1 MLYSGRSLIN
11 LYVMRVLNE
20 IKNLPRARNA
30 EHWYLYDRL
39 IALITV
45 VFVTKYNLGVFF
57 DKLKELFARESE
69 AYSAI
74 TKSASTEV
82 IADKDKARDSGLR
95 RVDLGVQYGLYS
107 DQSAEVEA
115 AKRCMIVLD
124 AHRGAS
130 EKSYAENTAE
140 VADVVERFQSDEY
153 AADIARLNLT
163 EAVESL
169 KQLNDDFQTAYS
181 GRTPERYARVSG
193 DKMKT
198 IRAEVDAAYA
208 DVADAI
214 NAIYIVAAYLEP
226 NAENAAEIQALA
238 DALNAEIYQFGLTLS
253 RRGVGSV
260 TEPADPSDPSD
271 PGEPTDPEQPE
282 GGDEGGTPGGV

>member
-1 MLYSGRSLIN
+1 MK
-11 LYVMRVLNE
+11 VLNE
-20 IKNLPRARNA
+20 IKYLARSHNA

-39 IALITV
+39 LALLSTEFITK
-45 VFVTKYNLGVFF
+45 FKLAFF
-57 DKLKELFARESE
+57 TDKLKTQFAREDE

-74 TKSASTEV
+74 TKSVSTAE

-107 DQSAEVEA
+107 DVPDEVEA
-115 AKRCMIVLD
+115 AKRCMLVLD

-140 VADVVERFQSDEY
+140 VADVVARFQSEEY
-153 AADIARLNLT
+153 ASDIARLNLT
-163 EAVESL
+163 EAVASL
-169 KQLNDDFQTAYS
+169 KQLNDAFNEAYTN
-181 GRTPERYARVSG
+181 RKPEQYARSTG
-193 DKMKT
+193 DKMEVV
-198 IRAEVDAAYA
+198 RGEVDAAYA

-226 NAENAAEIQALA
+226 VPEDAAEIKAVA
-238 DALNAEIYQFGLTLS
+238 DAMNAEIYQFGLTLA
-253 RRGVGSV
+253 RRGVGTV
-260 TEPADPSDPSD
+260 TEPTEPTDPEPSD
-271 PGEPTDPEQPE
+271 PTDPEQPE

>member
-1 MLYSGRSLIN
+1 MK
-11 LYVMRVLNE
+11 VLNE
-20 IKNLPRARNA
+20 IKYLARSHNA

-39 IALITV
+39 LALLSTEFITK
-45 VFVTKYNLGVFF
+45 FKLAFF
-57 DKLKELFARESE
+57 TDKLKTQFAREDE

-74 TKSASTEV
+74 TKSVSTAE

-107 DQSAEVEA
+107 DVPDEVEA
-115 AKRCMIVLD
+115 AKRCMLVLD

-140 VADVVERFQSDEY
+140 VADVVARFQSDEY
-153 AADIARLNLT
+153 ASDIARLNLT
-163 EAVESL
+163 EAVASL
-169 KQLNDDFQTAYS
+169 KQLNDAFNEAYTN
-181 GRTPERYARVSG
+181 RKPEQYARSTG
-193 DKMKT
+193 DKMEVV
-198 IRAEVDAAYA
+198 RGEVDAAYA

-226 NAENAAEIQALA
+226 VPDDAAEIKAVA
-238 DALNAEIYQFGLTLS
+238 DAMNAEIYQFSLTLA
-253 RRGVGSV
+253 RRGVGTV
-260 TEPADPSDPSD
+260 TEPT
-271 PGEPTDPEQPE
+271 EPTDPEPSDPTDPTDPE

>member
-1 MLYSGRSLIN
+1 MK
-11 LYVMRVLNE
+11 VLNE
-20 IKNLPRARNA
+20 IKYLARSHNA

-39 IALITV
+39 LALLSTEFITK
-45 VFVTKYNLGVFF
+45 FKLAFF
-57 DKLKELFARESE
+57 TDKLKTQFAREDE

-74 TKSASTEV
+74 TKSVSTAE

-107 DQSAEVEA
+107 DVPDEVEA
-115 AKRCMIVLD
+115 AKRCMLVLD

-140 VADVVERFQSDEY
+140 VADVVARFQSEEY
-153 AADIARLNLT
+153 ASDIARLNLT
-163 EAVESL
+163 EAVASL
-169 KQLNDDFQTAYS
+169 KQLNDAFNEAYTN
-181 GRTPERYARVSG
+181 RKPEQYARSTG
-193 DKMKT
+193 DKMEVV
-198 IRAEVDAAYA
+198 RGEVDAAYA

-238 DALNAEIYQFGLTLS
+238 DALNAEIYQFGLTLA

-260 TEPADPSDPSD
+260 TEAT
-271 PGEPTDPEQPE
+271 EPTDPEPSDPTDPTDPE

>member
-1 MLYSGRSLIN
+1 MK
-11 LYVMRVLNE
+11 VLNE
-20 IKNLPRARNA
+20 IKYLARSHNA

-39 IALITV
+39 LALLSTEFITK
-45 VFVTKYNLGVFF
+45 FKLAFF
-57 DKLKELFARESE
+57 TDKLKTQFAREDE

-74 TKSASTEV
+74 TKSVSTAE

-107 DQSAEVEA
+107 DVPDEVEA
-115 AKRCMIVLD
+115 AKRCMLVLD

-140 VADVVERFQSDEY
+140 VADVVARFQSEEY
-153 AADIARLNLT
+153 ASDIARLNLT
-163 EAVESL
+163 EAVASL
-169 KQLNDDFQTAYS
+169 KQLNDAFNEAYTN
-181 GRTPERYARVSG
+181 RKPEQYARSTG
-193 DKMKT
+193 DKMEVV
-198 IRAEVDAAYA
+198 RGEVDAAYA

-226 NAENAAEIQALA
+226 VPDDAAEIKAVA
-238 DALNAEIYQFGLTLS
+238 DAMNAEIYQFGLTLA
-253 RRGVGSV
+253 RRGVGTV
-260 TEPADPSDPSD
+260 TEPT
-271 PGEPTDPEQPE
+271 EPTDPEPSDPTDPTEPE

>member
-1 MLYSGRSLIN
+1 MK
-11 LYVMRVLNE
+11 VLNE
-20 IKNLPRARNA
+20 IKYLARSHNA

-39 IALITV
+39 LALLSTEFITK
-45 VFVTKYNLGVFF
+45 FKLAFF
-57 DKLKELFARESE
+57 TDTLKTQFAREDE

-74 TKSASTEV
+74 TKSVSTAE

-107 DQSAEVEA
+107 DVPDEVEA
-115 AKRCMIVLD
+115 AKRCMLVLD

-140 VADVVERFQSDEY
+140 VADVVARFQSEEY
-153 AADIARLNLT
+153 ASDIARLNLT
-163 EAVESL
+163 EAVASL
-169 KQLNDDFQTAYS
+169 KQLNDAFNEAYTN
-181 GRTPERYARVSG
+181 RKPEQYARSTG
-193 DKMKT
+193 DKMEVV
-198 IRAEVDAAYA
+198 RGEVDAAYA

-226 NAENAAEIQALA
+226 VPDDAAEIKAVA
-238 DALNAEIYQFGLTLS
+238 DAMNAEIYQFSLTLA
-253 RRGVGSV
+253 RRGVGTV
-260 TEPADPSDPSD
+260 TEPTEPTDPEPSD
-271 PGEPTDPEQPE
+271 PTDPEQPE

>member
-1 MLYSGRSLIN
+1 MK
-11 LYVMRVLNE
+11 VLNE
-20 IKNLPRARNA
+20 IKYLARSHNA

-39 IALITV
+39 LALLSTEFITK
-45 VFVTKYNLGVFF
+45 FKLAFF
-57 DKLKELFARESE
+57 TDKLKTQFAREDE

-74 TKSASTEV
+74 TKSVSTAE

-107 DQSAEVEA
+107 DVPDEVEA
-115 AKRCMIVLD
+115 AKRCMLVLD

-140 VADVVERFQSDEY
+140 VADVVARFQSEEY
-153 AADIARLNLT
+153 ASDIARLNLT
-163 EAVESL
+163 EAVASL
-169 KQLNDDFQTAYS
+169 KQLNDAFNEAYTN
-181 GRTPERYARVSG
+181 RKPEQYARSTG
-193 DKMKT
+193 DKMEVV
-198 IRAEVDAAYA
+198 RGEVDAAYA

-226 NAENAAEIQALA
+226 VPDDAAEIKAVA
-238 DALNAEIYQFGLTLS
+238 DAMNAEIYQFSLTLA
-253 RRGVGSV
+253 RRGVGTV
-260 TEPADPSDPSD
+260 TEPDEPADPEPSD
-271 PGEPTDPEQPE
+271 PTNPDEPE

>member
-1 MLYSGRSLIN
+1 MK
-11 LYVMRVLNE
+11 VLNE
-20 IKNLPRARNA
+20 IKYLARSHNA

-39 IALITV
+39 LALLSTEFITK
-45 VFVTKYNLGVFF
+45 FKLAFF
-57 DKLKELFARESE
+57 TDKLKTQFAREDE

-74 TKSASTEV
+74 TKSVSTAE

-107 DQSAEVEA
+107 DVPDEVEA
-115 AKRCMIVLD
+115 AKRCMLVLD

-140 VADVVERFQSDEY
+140 VADVVARFQSEEY
-153 AADIARLNLT
+153 ASDIARLNLT
-163 EAVESL
+163 EAVASL
-169 KQLNDDFQTAYS
+169 KQLNDAFNEAYTN
-181 GRTPERYARVSG
+181 RKPEQYARSTG
-193 DKMKT
+193 DKMEVV
-198 IRAEVDAAYA
+198 RGEVDAAYA

-226 NAENAAEIQALA
+226 VPDDAAEIKAVA
-238 DALNAEIYQFGLTLS
+238 DAMNAEIYQFGLTLA
-253 RRGVGSV
+253 RRGVGTV
-260 TEPADPSDPSD
+260 TEAPADPSDPSD

-282 GGDEGGTPGGV
+282 GGDGGGTPGGV

>member
-1 MLYSGRSLIN
+1 MK
-11 LYVMRVLNE
+11 VLNE
-20 IKNLPRARNA
+20 IKYLARSHNA

-39 IALITV
+39 LALLSTEFITK
-45 VFVTKYNLGVFF
+45 FKLAFF
-57 DKLKELFARESE
+57 TDKLKTQFAREDE

-74 TKSASTEV
+74 TKSVSTAE

-107 DQSAEVEA
+107 DVPDEVEA
-115 AKRCMIVLD
+115 AKRCMLVLD

-140 VADVVERFQSDEY
+140 VADVVARFQSEEY
-153 AADIARLNLT
+153 ASDIARLNLT
-163 EAVESL
+163 EAVASL
-169 KQLNDDFQTAYS
+169 KQLNDAFNEAYTN
-181 GRTPERYARVSG
+181 RKPEQYARSTG
-193 DKMKT
+193 DKMEVV
-198 IRAEVDAAYA
+198 RGEVDAAYA

-226 NAENAAEIQALA
+226 NAEDAAEIQALA
-238 DALNAEIYQFGLTLS
+238 DAMNAEIYQFSLTLA

-260 TEPADPSDPSD
+260 TEPAE
-271 PGEPTDPEQPE
+271 EPTDPEPSDPTDPTDPE

>member
-1 MLYSGRSLIN
+1 
-11 LYVMRVLNE
+11 MRVLNE

-181 GRTPERYARVSG
+181 GRTPERYARVTG

-198 IRAEVDAAYA
+198 VRAEVDAAYA

-226 NAENAAEIQALA
+226 NAEDAAEIQALA
-238 DALNAEIYQFGLTLS
+238 DALNAEIYQFGLTLA
-253 RRGVGSV
+253 RRGVGTV
-260 TEPADPSDPSD
+260 TEPT
-271 PGEPTDPEQPE
+271 EPTDPEPSDPTDPTDPE

>member
-1 MLYSGRSLIN
+1 MK
-11 LYVMRVLNE
+11 VLNE
-20 IKNLPRARNA
+20 IKYLARSHNA

-39 IALITV
+39 LALLSTEFITK
-45 VFVTKYNLGVFF
+45 FKLAFF
-57 DKLKELFARESE
+57 TDKLKTQFAREDE

-74 TKSASTEV
+74 TKSVSTAE

-107 DQSAEVEA
+107 DVPDEVEA
-115 AKRCMIVLD
+115 AKRCMLVLD

-140 VADVVERFQSDEY
+140 VADVVARFQSEEY
-153 AADIARLNLT
+153 ASDIARLNLT
-163 EAVESL
+163 EAVASL
-169 KQLNDDFQTAYS
+169 KQLNDAFNEAYTN
-181 GRTPERYARVSG
+181 RKPEQYARSTG
-193 DKMKT
+193 DKMEVV
-198 IRAEVDAAYA
+198 RGEVDAAYA

-226 NAENAAEIQALA
+226 VPDDAAEIKAVA
-238 DALNAEIYQFGLTLS
+238 DAMNAEIYQFGLTLA
-253 RRGVGSV
+253 RRGVGTV
-260 TEPADPSDPSD
+260 TEPDEPADPEPSD
-271 PGEPTDPEQPE
+271 PTNPDEPE

>member
-1 MLYSGRSLIN
+1 MK
-11 LYVMRVLNE
+11 VLNE
-20 IKNLPRARNA
+20 IKYLARSHNA

-39 IALITV
+39 LALLSTEFITK
-45 VFVTKYNLGVFF
+45 FKLAFF
-57 DKLKELFARESE
+57 TDKLKTQFAREDE

-74 TKSASTEV
+74 TKSVSTAE

-107 DQSAEVEA
+107 DVPDEVEA
-115 AKRCMIVLD
+115 AKRCMLVLD

-140 VADVVERFQSDEY
+140 VADVVARFQSEEY
-153 AADIARLNLT
+153 ASDIARLNLT
-163 EAVESL
+163 EAVASL
-169 KQLNDDFQTAYS
+169 KQLNDAFNEAYTN
-181 GRTPERYARVSG
+181 RKPEQYARSTG
-193 DKMKT
+193 DKMEVV
-198 IRAEVDAAYA
+198 RGEVDAAYA

-226 NAENAAEIQALA
+226 VPEDAAEIKAVA
-238 DALNAEIYQFGLTLS
+238 DAMNAEIYQFSLTLA
-253 RRGVGSV
+253 RRGVGTV
-260 TEPADPSDPSD
+260 TEPD
-271 PGEPTDPEQPE
+271 EPTDPEPSDPTDPTDPE

>member
-1 MLYSGRSLIN
+1 MK
-11 LYVMRVLNE
+11 VLNE
-20 IKNLPRARNA
+20 IKYLARSHNA

-39 IALITV
+39 LALLSTEFITK
-45 VFVTKYNLGVFF
+45 FKLAFF
-57 DKLKELFARESE
+57 TDKLKTQFAREDE

-74 TKSASTEV
+74 TKSVSTAE

-107 DQSAEVEA
+107 DVPDEVEA
-115 AKRCMIVLD
+115 AKRCMLVLD

-140 VADVVERFQSDEY
+140 VADVVARFQSEEY
-153 AADIARLNLT
+153 ASDIARLNLT
-163 EAVESL
+163 EAVASL
-169 KQLNDDFQTAYS
+169 KQLNDAFNEAYTN
-181 GRTPERYARVSG
+181 RKPEQYARSTG
-193 DKMKT
+193 DKMEVV
-198 IRAEVDAAYA
+198 RGEVDAAYA

-226 NAENAAEIQALA
+226 VPDDAAEIKAVA
-238 DALNAEIYQFGLTLS
+238 DAMNAEIYQFSLTLA

-260 TEPADPSDPSD
+260 TEPTEPTDPEPSD
-271 PGEPTDPEQPE
+271 PTDPEQPE

>member
-1 MLYSGRSLIN
+1 MK
-11 LYVMRVLNE
+11 VLNE
-20 IKNLPRARNA
+20 IKYLARSHNA

-39 IALITV
+39 LALLSTEFITK
-45 VFVTKYNLGVFF
+45 FKLAFF
-57 DKLKELFARESE
+57 TDKLKTQFAREDE

-74 TKSASTEV
+74 TKSVSTAE

-107 DQSAEVEA
+107 DVPDEVEA
-115 AKRCMIVLD
+115 AKRCMLVLD

-140 VADVVERFQSDEY
+140 VADVVARFQSEEY
-153 AADIARLNLT
+153 ASDIARLNLT
-163 EAVESL
+163 EAVASL
-169 KQLNDDFQTAYS
+169 KQLNDAFNEAYTN
-181 GRTPERYARVSG
+181 RKPEQYARSTG
-193 DKMKT
+193 DKMEVV
-198 IRAEVDAAYA
+198 RGEVDAAYA

-226 NAENAAEIQALA
+226 VPDDAAEIKAVA
-238 DALNAEIYQFGLTLS
+238 DAMNAEIYQFSLTLA
-253 RRGVGSV
+253 RRGVGTV
-260 TEPADPSDPSD
+260 TEPDEPADPEPSD
-271 PGEPTDPEQPE
+271 PTDPDEPE

>member
-1 MLYSGRSLIN
+1 MK
-11 LYVMRVLNE
+11 VLNE
-20 IKNLPRARNA
+20 IKYLARSHNA

-39 IALITV
+39 LALLSTEFITK
-45 VFVTKYNLGVFF
+45 FKLAFF
-57 DKLKELFARESE
+57 TDKLKTQFAREDE

-74 TKSASTEV
+74 TKSVSTAE

-107 DQSAEVEA
+107 DVPDEVEA
-115 AKRCMIVLD
+115 AKRCMLVLD

-140 VADVVERFQSDEY
+140 VADVVARFQSEEY
-153 AADIARLNLT
+153 ASDIARLNLT
-163 EAVESL
+163 EAVASL
-169 KQLNDDFQTAYS
+169 KQLNDAFNEAYTN
-181 GRTPERYARVSG
+181 RKPEQYARSTG
-193 DKMKT
+193 DKMEVV
-198 IRAEVDAAYA
+198 RGEVDAAYA

-226 NAENAAEIQALA
+226 VPDDAAEIKAVA
-238 DALNAEIYQFGLTLS
+238 DAMNAEIYQFSLTLA
-253 RRGVGSV
+253 RRGVGTV
-260 TEPADPSDPSD
+260 TEPDEPADPEPSD
-271 PGEPTDPEQPE
+271 PTDPTDPE

>member
-1 MLYSGRSLIN
+1 
-11 LYVMRVLNE
+11 MRVLNE

-57 DKLKELFARESE
+57 DKLKELFARENE

-74 TKSASTEV
+74 TKSASTAV
-82 IADKDKARDSGLR
+82 IVDKDKARDSGLR

-107 DQSAEVEA
+107 DQSDEVEA

-163 EAVESL
+163 EAVENL
-169 KQLNDDFQTAYS
+169 KQLNDAFNEAYT
-181 GRTPERYARVSG
+181 GRKPEQYARTKN
-193 DKMKT
+193 DKMVT

-226 NAENAAEIQALA
+226 NAEDAAEIQALA
-238 DALNAEIYQFGLTLS
+238 DALNAEIYQFGLTLA

-260 TEPADPSDPSD
+260 TEPAE
-271 PGEPTDPEQPE
+271 EPTDPEPSDPTDPTDPE

>member
-1 MLYSGRSLIN
+1 MK
-11 LYVMRVLNE
+11 VLNE
-20 IKNLPRARNA
+20 IKYLARSHNA

-39 IALITV
+39 LALLSTEFITK
-45 VFVTKYNLGVFF
+45 FKLAFF
-57 DKLKELFARESE
+57 TDKLKTQFAREDE

-74 TKSASTEV
+74 TKSVSTAE

-107 DQSAEVEA
+107 DVPDEVEA
-115 AKRCMIVLD
+115 AKRCMLVLD

-140 VADVVERFQSDEY
+140 VADVVARFQSEEY
-153 AADIARLNLT
+153 ASDIARLNLT
-163 EAVESL
+163 EAVASL
-169 KQLNDDFQTAYS
+169 KQLNDAFNEAYTN
-181 GRTPERYARVSG
+181 RKPEQYARSTG
-193 DKMKT
+193 DKMEVV
-198 IRAEVDAAYA
+198 RGEVDAAYA

-226 NAENAAEIQALA
+226 VPDDAAEIKAVA
-238 DALNAEIYQFGLTLS
+238 DAMNAEIYQFGLTLA
-253 RRGVGSV
+253 RRGVGTV
-260 TEPADPSDPSD
+260 TEPTEPTDPEPSD
-271 PGEPTDPEQPE
+271 PTDPEQPE

>member
-1 MLYSGRSLIN
+1 MK
-11 LYVMRVLNE
+11 VLNE
-20 IKNLPRARNA
+20 IKYLARSHNA

-39 IALITV
+39 LALLSTEFITK
-45 VFVTKYNLGVFF
+45 FKLAFF
-57 DKLKELFARESE
+57 TDKLKTQFAREDE

-74 TKSASTEV
+74 TKSVSTAE

-107 DQSAEVEA
+107 DVPDEVEA
-115 AKRCMIVLD
+115 AKRCMLVLD

-140 VADVVERFQSDEY
+140 VADVVARFQSEEY
-153 AADIARLNLT
+153 ASDIARLNLT
-163 EAVESL
+163 EAVASL
-169 KQLNDDFQTAYS
+169 KQLNDAFNEAYTN
-181 GRTPERYARVSG
+181 RKPEQYARSTG
-193 DKMKT
+193 DKMEVV
-198 IRAEVDAAYA
+198 RGEVDAAYA

-226 NAENAAEIQALA
+226 VPEDAAEIKAVA
-238 DALNAEIYQFGLTLS
+238 DAMNAEIYQFGLTLA
-253 RRGVGSV
+253 RRGVGTV
-260 TEPADPSDPSD
+260 TEPT
-271 PGEPTDPEQPE
+271 EPTDPEPSDPTDPTDPE

>member
-1 MLYSGRSLIN
+1 MK
-11 LYVMRVLNE
+11 VLNE
-20 IKNLPRARNA
+20 IKYLARSHNA

-39 IALITV
+39 LALLSTEFITK
-45 VFVTKYNLGVFF
+45 FKLAFF
-57 DKLKELFARESE
+57 TDKLKTQFAREDE

-74 TKSASTEV
+74 TKSVSTAE

-107 DQSAEVEA
+107 DVPDEVEA
-115 AKRCMIVLD
+115 AKRCMLVLD

-140 VADVVERFQSDEY
+140 VADVVARFQSEEY
-153 AADIARLNLT
+153 ASDIARLNLT
-163 EAVESL
+163 EAVASL
-169 KQLNDDFQTAYS
+169 KQLNDAFNEAYTN
-181 GRTPERYARVSG
+181 RKPEQYARSTG
-193 DKMKT
+193 DKMEVV
-198 IRAEVDAAYA
+198 RGEVDAAYA

-226 NAENAAEIQALA
+226 VPDDAAEIKAVA
-238 DALNAEIYQFGLTLS
+238 DAMNAEIYQFSLTLA

-260 TEPADPSDPSD
+260 TEAT
-271 PGEPTDPEQPE
+271 EPTDPEPSDPTDPTDPE

>member
-1 MLYSGRSLIN
+1 MK
-11 LYVMRVLNE
+11 VLNE
-20 IKNLPRARNA
+20 IKYLARSHNA

-39 IALITV
+39 LALLSTEFITK
-45 VFVTKYNLGVFF
+45 FKLAFF
-57 DKLKELFARESE
+57 TDKLKTQFAREDE

-74 TKSASTEV
+74 TKSVSTAE

-107 DQSAEVEA
+107 DVPDEVEA
-115 AKRCMIVLD
+115 AKRCMLVLD

-140 VADVVERFQSDEY
+140 VADVVARFQSEEY
-153 AADIARLNLT
+153 ASDIARLNLT
-163 EAVESL
+163 EAVASL
-169 KQLNDDFQTAYS
+169 KQLNDAFNEAYTN
-181 GRTPERYARVSG
+181 RKPEQYARSTG
-193 DKMKT
+193 DKMEVV
-198 IRAEVDAAYA
+198 RGEVDAAYA

-226 NAENAAEIQALA
+226 VPEDAAEIKAVA
-238 DALNAEIYQFGLTLS
+238 DAMNAEIYQFGLTLA

-260 TEPADPSDPSD
+260 TEPAE
-271 PGEPTDPEQPE
+271 EPTDPEPSDPTDPTDPE

>member
-1 MLYSGRSLIN
+1 MK
-11 LYVMRVLNE
+11 VLNE
-20 IKNLPRARNA
+20 IKYLARSHNA

-39 IALITV
+39 LALLSTEFITK
-45 VFVTKYNLGVFF
+45 FKLAFF
-57 DKLKELFARESE
+57 TDKLKTQFAREDE

-74 TKSASTEV
+74 TKSASTEE

-107 DQSAEVEA
+107 DVPDEVEA
-115 AKRCMIVLD
+115 AKRCMLVLD

-140 VADVVERFQSDEY
+140 VADVVARFQSEEY
-153 AADIARLNLT
+153 ASDIARLNLT
-163 EAVESL
+163 EAVASL
-169 KQLNDDFQTAYS
+169 KQLNDAFNEAYTN
-181 GRTPERYARVSG
+181 RKPEQYARSTG
-193 DKMKT
+193 DKMEVV
-198 IRAEVDAAYA
+198 RGEVDAAYA

-226 NAENAAEIQALA
+226 VPEDAAEIKAVA
-238 DALNAEIYQFGLTLS
+238 DAMNAEIYQFGLTLA
-253 RRGVGSV
+253 RRGVGTV
-260 TEPADPSDPSD
+260 TEPT
-271 PGEPTDPEQPE
+271 EPTDPEPSDPTDPTDPE

>member
-1 MLYSGRSLIN
+1 MK
-11 LYVMRVLNE
+11 VLNE
-20 IKNLPRARNA
+20 IKYLARSHNA

-39 IALITV
+39 LALLSTEFITK
-45 VFVTKYNLGVFF
+45 FKLAFF
-57 DKLKELFARESE
+57 TDKLKTQFAREDE

-74 TKSASTEV
+74 TKSVSTAE

-107 DQSAEVEA
+107 DVPDEVEA
-115 AKRCMIVLD
+115 AKRCMLVLD

-140 VADVVERFQSDEY
+140 VADVVARFQSEEY
-153 AADIARLNLT
+153 ASDIARLNLT
-163 EAVESL
+163 EAVASL
-169 KQLNDDFQTAYS
+169 KQLNDAFNEAYT
-181 GRTPERYARVSG
+181 GRKPEQYARSTG
-193 DKMKT
+193 DKMEVV
-198 IRAEVDAAYA
+198 RGEVDAAYA

-226 NAENAAEIQALA
+226 VPDDAAEIKAVA
-238 DALNAEIYQFGLTLS
+238 DAMNAEIYQFSLTLA
-253 RRGVGSV
+253 RRGVGTV
-260 TEPADPSDPSD
+260 TEPDEPADPEPSD
-271 PGEPTDPEQPE
+271 PTDPTDPE

>member
-1 MLYSGRSLIN
+1 MK
-11 LYVMRVLNE
+11 VLNE
-20 IKNLPRARNA
+20 IKYLARSHNA

-39 IALITV
+39 LALLSTEFITK
-45 VFVTKYNLGVFF
+45 FKLAFF
-57 DKLKELFARESE
+57 TDKLKTQFAREDE

-74 TKSASTEV
+74 TKSVSTAE

-107 DQSAEVEA
+107 DVPDEVEA
-115 AKRCMIVLD
+115 AKRCMLVLD

-140 VADVVERFQSDEY
+140 VADVVARFQSEEY
-153 AADIARLNLT
+153 ASDIARLNLT
-163 EAVESL
+163 EAVASL
-169 KQLNDDFQTAYS
+169 KQLNDAFNEAYTN
-181 GRTPERYARVSG
+181 RKPEQYARSTG
-193 DKMKT
+193 DKMEVV
-198 IRAEVDAAYA
+198 RGEVDAAYA

-226 NAENAAEIQALA
+226 NAEDAAEIQALA
-238 DALNAEIYQFGLTLS
+238 DAMNAEIYQFGLTLA
-253 RRGVGSV
+253 RRGVGTV
-260 TEPADPSDPSD
+260 TEPDEPADPEPSD
-271 PGEPTDPEQPE
+271 PTDPTDPE

>member
-1 MLYSGRSLIN
+1 MK
-11 LYVMRVLNE
+11 VLNE
-20 IKNLPRARNA
+20 IKYLARSHNA

-39 IALITV
+39 LALLSTEFITK
-45 VFVTKYNLGVFF
+45 FKLAFF
-57 DKLKELFARESE
+57 TDKLKTQFAREDE

-74 TKSASTEV
+74 TKSVSTAE

-107 DQSAEVEA
+107 DVPDEVEA
-115 AKRCMIVLD
+115 AKRCMLVLD

-140 VADVVERFQSDEY
+140 VADVVARFQSEEY
-153 AADIARLNLT
+153 ASDIARLNLT
-163 EAVESL
+163 EAVASL
-169 KQLNDDFQTAYS
+169 KQLNDAFNEAYTN
-181 GRTPERYARVSG
+181 RKPEQYARSTG
-193 DKMKT
+193 DKMEVV
-198 IRAEVDAAYA
+198 RGEVDAAYA

-226 NAENAAEIQALA
+226 VPDDAAEIKAVA
-238 DALNAEIYQFGLTLS
+238 DAMNAEIYQFGLTLA

-260 TEPADPSDPSD
+260 TEAT
-271 PGEPTDPEQPE
+271 EPTDPEPSDPTDPTDPE

>member
-1 MLYSGRSLIN
+1 MK
-11 LYVMRVLNE
+11 VLNE
-20 IKNLPRARNA
+20 IKYLARSHNA

-39 IALITV
+39 LALLSTEFITK
-45 VFVTKYNLGVFF
+45 FKLAFF
-57 DKLKELFARESE
+57 TDKLKTQFAREDE

-74 TKSASTEV
+74 TKSVSTAE

-107 DQSAEVEA
+107 DVPDEVEA
-115 AKRCMIVLD
+115 AKRCMLVLD

-140 VADVVERFQSDEY
+140 VADVVARFQSEEY
-153 AADIARLNLT
+153 ASDIVRLNLT
-163 EAVESL
+163 EAVASL
-169 KQLNDDFQTAYS
+169 KQLNDAFNEAYTN
-181 GRTPERYARVSG
+181 RKPEQYARSTG
-193 DKMKT
+193 DKMEVV
-198 IRAEVDAAYA
+198 RGEVDAAYA

-226 NAENAAEIQALA
+226 VPDDAAEIKAVA
-238 DALNAEIYQFGLTLS
+238 DAMNAEIYQFSLTLA
-253 RRGVGSV
+253 RRGVGTV
-260 TEPADPSDPSD
+260 TEPDEPADPEPSD
-271 PGEPTDPEQPE
+271 PTDPTEPE